1 MENVVTEITQN
12 NFQAAATLQ
21 KAEQQWESACS
32 SLNQAET
39 QLEDVRNTWEFKTEQ
54 ALEVIWNLYLR
65 SIPFISLWVV

>member
-54 ALEVIWNLYLR
+54 ALEVI
-65 SIPFISLWVV
+65 